1 MAGRGSCIFPGM
13 SLPSDVKTSPVPEAT
28 GTPPRLRILF
38 LCTHNGARS
47 QMAEGILR
55 SLGGDRVEAC
65 SAGTVASRVHPLAIQ
80 VMAERGIDLRR
91 QRSKSLDEFRDQPFE
106 YVITVC
112 DDADQTCPVFPG
124 AAQRLHWS
132 IPDPTAADEGEQERA
147 FERVAVD
154 LTTRIQELLATIEGP

>member
-1 MAGRGSCIFPGM
+1 M
-13 SLPSDVKTSPVPEAT
+13 SLPSDSPTSSAPEA
-28 GTPPRLRILF
+28 RLRVLF

-80 VMAERGIDLRR
+80 VLAERGIDLRR
-91 QRSKSLDEFRDQPFE
+91 QRSKSLDEYKDLHFD

-112 DDADQTCPVFPG
+112 DDANASCPVFPG
-124 AAQRLHWS
+124 PGERLHWS
-132 IPDPTAADEGEQERA
+132 IPDPSVVEEGEEGEQERA

-154 LTTRIQELLATIEGP
+154 LTTRIQELLASFDTPKG

>member
-1 MAGRGSCIFPGM
+1 M
-13 SLPSDVKTSPVPEAT
+13 SLPSDSSTSPAPEA
-28 GTPPRLRILF
+28 PSRLRVLF
-38 LCTHNGARS
+38 LCTHNSARS

-65 SAGTVASRVHPLAIQ
+65 SAGTYASRVHPLAIQ

-91 QRSKSLDEFRDQPFE
+91 QRSKSLDEYRELRFD

-112 DDADQTCPVFPG
+112 DDANASCPVFPG
-124 AAQRLHWS
+124 EGKRLHWS
-132 IPDPTAADEGEQERA
+132 LPDPSVVEGDEGEQERA

-154 LTTRIQELLATIEGP
+154 LTTRIQELLAGLDNSKG